1 LRRYVQSS
9 LAEKKEN
16 LMKCPECG
24 ADLSS
29 ADKFCNNCGA
39 AAPGGDAVGGSE
51 TAETTPGA
59 SEAAQPAP
67 DAIPGDDTQLEEIEP
82 VEPVAGPDLE
92 PPAPPEEIPAA
103 SASSDFGPAAAAP
116 PPPPPVVKAKGKSNT
131 GLIIA
136 IVVLVI
142 LLLCCC
148 CAIGVIVANFDQ
160 ISTALEGYY

>member
-24 ADLSS
+24 ADLSN

-39 AAPGGDAVGGSE
+39 AIPGGE
-51 TAETTPGA
+51 TAETTPEA
-59 SEAAQPAP
+59 SEATQPAP

-82 VEPVAGPDLE
+82 VEPVAEPDLE
-92 PPAPPEEIPAA
+92 PPAPPEETPAA
-103 SASSDFGPAAAAP
+103 SDFSDFGPGAAAP

-160 ISTALEGYY
+160 ISTALQGYY